1 MASPTTASNTD
12 EGEKGQYVHKI
23 LSRQC
28 TLVLAT
34 REMHINAIAH
44 SQSRFFGSGD
54 EVTDCPHSSLPSS
67 ELRDEESAM
76 MAAKTCNEENEA
88 KVSIEGETEATVSNE
103 EEQEEDDAN
112 MNPGSPL
119 PNSTPKK
126 RQTQTATDAI
136 ERRRSPQLNKGK
148 TTKKLHNEHGHI
160 PPSSSEERNSMIIA
174 MIVSSLVRVQS
185 KFLR

>member
-1 MASPTTASNTD
+1 MSS
-12 EGEKGQYVHKI
+12 EGEK
-23 LSRQC
+23 
-28 TLVLAT
+28 
-34 REMHINAIAH
+34 
-44 SQSRFFGSGD
+44 
-54 EVTDCPHSSLPSS
+54 
-67 ELRDEESAM
+67 
-76 MAAKTCNEENEA
+76 
-88 KVSIEGETEATVSNE
+88 EATVSNE
-103 EEQEEDDAN
+103 EEKEEDNAN
-112 MNPGSPL
+112 MNRGSQL

-126 RQTQTATDAI
+126 RQTATDAI